1 MSRVGRDN
9 KSYTT
14 HITTDQ
20 LKLEVLNT
28 HLVMILMM
36 ITKDV
41 SVRSWSQEGRR
52 IWSRLVTL
60 DSNSPAD
67 VLNTHDDM
75 ILIQVILSEIIK
87 LFWFTRKWN
96 QYLHCCFIKGNWN
109 KI

>member
-9 KSYTT
+9 NSYTT

-28 HLVMILMM
+28 HLMMMILMM

-67 VLNTHDDM
+67 VLNTHDDT
-75 ILIQVILSEIIK
+75 ILIQVILSEIIR
-87 LFWFTRKWN
+87 LF
-96 QYLHCCFIKGNWN
+96 
-109 KI
+109 